1 MLGDYLKQGKKENE
15 KKKKKKEKDTQ
26 QTLLSDDWITILL
39 LHPQKCPLLCLKVT
53 YD

>member
-1 MLGDYLKQGKKENE
+1 MLGDYLKQRE
-15 KKKKKKEKDTQ
+15 KEKEKQDKGERHA
-26 QTLLSDDWITILL
+26 TLLSDYLITILL